1 MKKKYDV
8 VGMTCSACSTHVDK
22 AVRGLDEL
30 ENAKNNII
38 GKWAFTTETNNQ
50 QACIL
55 AHHGIM
61 GLGFDF
67 LEKTKQAVKAV
78 TSEQLQQCAN
88 RYFNDNYV
96 YAVLKP

>member
-1 MKKKYDV
+1 
-8 VGMTCSACSTHVDK
+8 
-22 AVRGLDEL
+22 
-30 ENAKNNII
+30 
-38 GKWAFTTETNNQ
+38 
-50 QACIL
+50 
-55 AHHGIM
+55 M

-67 LEKTKQAVKAV
+67 LEKTKEAVKAA